1 MFRATFVIAA
11 ALTAATAFGSTA
23 QACISCAYTPEVLN
37 SGAGGG
43 SASAKPSQRARDYSE
58 QRERRAKKHVTTG
71 ESESKKKTRAA
82 AAPATEKAAVSAAST
97 EHSTMTTNGSSIA
110 DHVKAAATP
119 APAGPQRENSTISTR
134 SGTAAAKPLEQATA
148 DKNVGCKK
156 YFPSTGLTLSVP
168 CE

>member
-1 MFRATFVIAA
+1 MFRTAFAIAA
-11 ALTAATAFGSTA
+11 ALSAATAFGSSA

-37 SGAGGG
+37 SGSGG

-58 QRERRAKKHVTTG
+58 QRERRAKKHVTSD
-71 ESESKKKTRAA
+71 ESAPKKQTREAK
-82 AAPATEKAAVSAAST
+82 APVAEKSAVSASST
-97 EHSTMTTNGSSIA
+97 EHSTITTNGSAIA

-134 SGTAAAKPLEQATA
+134 SGTASAKPLEQATA
-148 DKNVGCKK
+148 DKSVGCKK